1 MSYFD
6 LHTPGTPK
14 IMKMTILL
22 VKKVEKNCFF
32 GDFSV
37 NFDSEVI
44 KIQLEIV
51 LNLSNKLLKA
61 FDPNRPVSAKIQ
73 NLAYFSAKFYFAQ
86 NVLIFEINIILYLM

>member
-14 IMKMTILL
+14 IMKMTILI

-51 LNLSNKLLKA
+51 LNISNKLLKA

-73 NLAYFSAKFYFAQ
+73 NLAYQLNF
-86 NVLIFEINIILYLM
+86 ILLRMD

>member
-51 LNLSNKLLKA
+51 LNILNKLLKE

-73 NLAYFSAKFYFAQ
+73 NLAYFFS
-86 NVLIFEINIILYLM
+86 